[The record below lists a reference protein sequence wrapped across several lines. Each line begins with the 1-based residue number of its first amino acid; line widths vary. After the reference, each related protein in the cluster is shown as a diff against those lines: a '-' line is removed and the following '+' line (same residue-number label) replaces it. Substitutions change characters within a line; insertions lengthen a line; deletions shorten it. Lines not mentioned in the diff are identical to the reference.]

1 VVNRFD
7 ATAMNMESAQSP
19 VIAAFSIEQIYRIP
33 AGMVCKLCSVCEG
46 RVSIVARLVGRDE
59 KRGGRRAGPDP
70 PPRERPDRAPTGVAR
85 ATLPPTGAPG
95 GGSGAARAGTKSPI
109 MSELAP

>member
-19 VIAAFSIEQIYRIP
+19 VVAAFSIEQIYRIP
-33 AGMVCKLCSVCEG
+33 AGIVCKLCSVCEG

-59 KRGGRRAGPDP
+59 KRGGGPAAA
-70 PPRERPDRAPTGVAR
+70 RTARRAPTAVAR
-85 ATLPPTGAPG
+85 VTLPSAGAPG
-95 GGSGAARAGTKSPI
+95 SGSGAARVGAKSPI

>member
-33 AGMVCKLCSVCEG
+33 AGIVCKLCSVCEG

-59 KRGGRRAGPDP
+59 TRGSGAPAQTAAVRTAR
-70 PPRERPDRAPTGVAR
+70 RAPTGVAR
-85 ATLPPTGAPG
+85 VTLPPTGAPAA
-95 GGSGAARAGTKSPI
+95 GSARVGTKSPI